1 MQNAKTV
8 LDILRKRGMEGLPLE
23 RLYRQLFN
31 PQLFLLAYGRI
42 YSNQGS
48 MTPGATEETVDGM
61 SLGKIERI
69 IDALRHERYVFSPA
83 RRTFIPKKNG
93 KLRPLGLPSWSDKL
107 VAEVVRMLLDAYY
120 DVRFSNHS
128 HGFRPGRGCHTA
140 LREVAET
147 WKGTHWFIEGDVAD
161 CFGSLD
167 FSVMLATLGEKI
179 HDGRFLALIHKMLS
193 AGYLQDWEWHAT
205 FSGAPQGGIASPV
218 LSNIYL
224 HRLDEFVETIL
235 IPEYT
240 RGKARATN
248 PAYRRFAPAIAQA
261 RQNGDHKVVRRLRQ
275 QRRHIPYGDP
285 QDPGYRRLRYVRYC
299 DDFLLGFSGPAAEAE
314 EIKQRLR
321 RFLNDELKL
330 ELSEDK
336 TLITHARKGARF
348 LGYHIVA
355 QHAND
360 QITRRTRAVNGV
372 IGLRVPADV
381 ITAKCAQ
388 YLERGKPAAQSRL
401 LHGSDYSIVARF
413 GAEYRG
419 MVQYYLLASNVHW
432 LNRLHWVMQTSL
444 LKTLAQKHNS
454 KVTKMARKHKVNIE
468 TPDGPRT
475 CLQAGADRGPGKK
488 PLVATFG
495 GIPLKRQR
503 TAKITDRRPARG
515 TPAGSELIRRLR
527 HGGCELCGNTDN
539 VQVHHVRKLADLQR
553 PQGPQQPAWAALMA
567 KKRRKTLVVCTPC
580 HDAIHPGPPATT
592 TA

>member
-1 MQNAKTV
+1 MQNAQTV
-8 LDILRKRGMEGLPLE
+8 LDILRKRGREGLPLD

-42 YSNQGS
+42 YSNHGS

-61 SLGKIERI
+61 SLGKIEQI
-69 IDALRHERYVFSPA
+69 IDALRHERYIFSPA

-93 KLRPLGLPSWSDKL
+93 TLRPLGLPSWSDKL

-120 DVRFSNHS
+120 DVQFSDHS

-147 WKGTHWFIEGDVAD
+147 WKGTHWFIEGDIAD

-167 FSVMLATLGEKI
+167 FTVMLTALGENI
-179 HDGRFLALIHKMLS
+179 HDGRFLALIHKMLT

-205 FSGAPQGGIASPV
+205 LSGAPQGGIASPV

-224 HRLDEFVETIL
+224 HRLDEFVETVL
-235 IPEYT
+235 VPEYT
-240 RGKARATN
+240 RGKSRAAN
-248 PAYRRFAPAIAQA
+248 PAYRKLDSPIAQA
-261 RQNGDHKVVRRLRQ
+261 KQSGDHLTLRKLRQ
-275 QRRHIPYGDP
+275 RRRRIPYGNP

-299 DDFLLGFSGPAAEAE
+299 DDFLLGFSGPITEAE
-314 EIKQRLR
+314 EIKKRIRQ
-321 RFLNDELKL
+321 FLKGELKL
-330 ELSEDK
+330 ELSEAK

-360 QITRRTRAVNGV
+360 QITRQNRAVNGV
-372 IGLRVPADV
+372 IGLRVPVDV
-381 ITAKCAQ
+381 LTTKCAQ
-388 YLERGKPAAQSRL
+388 YMERGKPASQTRL
-401 LHGSDYSIVARF
+401 LHRSDYNIMARF

-444 LKTLAQKHNS
+444 LKTLAHKHNS
-454 KVTKMARKHKVNIE
+454 KVIKMSRKYKVKIE
-468 TPDGPRT
+468 TPEGLRT
-475 CLQAGADRGPGKK
+475 CLQACVERGPRRN

-503 TAKITDRRPARG
+503 TAKIIDRRPVRS
-515 TPAGSELIRRLR
+515 TPTGSELIRRLR
-527 HGGCELCGNTDN
+527 HGECELCGSADKI
-539 VQVHHVRKLADLQR
+539 QVHHVRKLADLQCSE
-553 PQGPQQPAWAALMA
+553 GPQQPAWAVFMA
-567 KKRRKTLVVCTPC
+567 KKRRKTLVVCAPC
-580 HDAIHPGPPATT
+580 HDAIHAGPPATI

>member
-1 MQNAKTV
+1 MQNAQTV
-8 LDILRKRGMEGLPLE
+8 LDILRKRGREGLPLD

-42 YSNQGS
+42 YSNHGS

-61 SLGKIERI
+61 SLGKIEQI
-69 IDALRHERYVFSPA
+69 IDALRHERYIFSPA

-120 DVRFSNHS
+120 DVQFSDHS

-147 WKGTHWFIEGDVAD
+147 WKGTHWFIEGDIAD

-167 FSVMLATLGEKI
+167 FTVMLTELGENI
-179 HDGRFLALIHKMLS
+179 HDGRFLALIHKMLT

-205 FSGAPQGGIASPV
+205 LSGASQGGIASPV

-224 HRLDEFVETIL
+224 HRLDEFVETVL
-235 IPEYT
+235 VPEYT
-240 RGKARATN
+240 RGKNRASN
-248 PAYRRFAPAIAQA
+248 PAYRRLDSPIAQA
-261 RQNGDHKVVRRLRQ
+261 KQTGDHLALRKLRQ
-275 QRRHIPYGDP
+275 QRRRIPYGNP

-299 DDFLLGFSGPAAEAE
+299 DDFLLGFSGPITEAE
-314 EIKQRLR
+314 EIKQRIR
-321 RFLNDELKL
+321 QFLKGELKL

-360 QITRRTRAVNGV
+360 QITRQNRAVNGV
-372 IGLRVPADV
+372 IGLRVPVDV
-381 ITAKCAQ
+381 LTTKCAQ
-388 YLERGKPAAQSRL
+388 YMERGKPASQTRL
-401 LHGSDYSIVARF
+401 LHRSDYNIVTRF

-444 LKTLAQKHNS
+444 LKTLAHKHNS
-454 KVTKMARKHKVNIE
+454 KVTKMSRKYKVKIE
-468 TPDGPRT
+468 TSEGLRT
-475 CLQAGADRGPGKK
+475 CLQARIERGPGRN

-503 TAKITDRRPARG
+503 TAKIIDRRPVRS
-515 TPAGSELIRRLR
+515 TPTGSELIRRLR
-527 HGGCELCGNTDN
+527 HGECELCGSADN
-539 VQVHHVRKLADLQR
+539 IQVHHVRKLADLQCS
-553 PQGPQQPAWAALMA
+553 QGPQQPVWAVFMA
-567 KKRRKTLVVCTPC
+567 KKRRKTLVVCAPC
-580 HDAIHPGPPATT
+580 HDAIHAGLPAAI

>member
-1 MQNAKTV
+1 MQKAKTV

-31 PQLFLLAYGRI
+31 PQMYLLAYGRI
-42 YSNQGS
+42 YSNQGA

-61 SLGKIERI
+61 SLRKIDRI

-120 DVRFSNHS
+120 DVQFSGHS
-128 HGFRPGRGCHTA
+128 HGFRPGKGCHTA
-140 LREVAET
+140 LREVTET
-147 WKGTHWFIEGDVAD
+147 WKGTHWFIEGDIAD

-167 FSVMLATLGEKI
+167 FTVMLATLGRKI

-205 FSGAPQGGIASPV
+205 LSGAPQGGIASPI

-224 HRLDEFVETIL
+224 HGLDEFVETVL
-235 IPEYT
+235 MPEYT
-240 RGKARATN
+240 RGKVRVTN
-248 PAYRRFAPAIAQA
+248 PAYRRFAPAIARA
-261 RQNGDHKVVRRLRQ
+261 RQDGDHKAVRQLRQ
-275 QRRHIPYGDP
+275 QRRHVPYGDP

-321 RFLNDELKL
+321 RFLKDELRL
-330 ELSEDK
+330 ELSKSK
-336 TLITHARKGARF
+336 TLVTHARTGARF

-355 QHAND
+355 QHADD
-360 QITRRTRAVNGV
+360 QITRGTRAVNGV

-381 ITAKCAQ
+381 ITAKCSQ
-388 YLERGKPAAQSRL
+388 YLKHGKPASQTRL
-401 LHGSDYSIVARF
+401 LHGSDHSIVARF

-419 MVQYYLLASNVHW
+419 MVQYYLLANNVHW
-432 LNRLHWVMQTSL
+432 LNSLHWVMQTSL
-444 LKTLAQKHNS
+444 LKTLAHKHNS
-454 KVTKMARKHKVNIE
+454 KVTKMARKHRVKIE
-468 TPDGPRT
+468 TSDGLRT
-475 CLQAGADRGPGKK
+475 CMQACVDRGPGKK
-488 PLVATFG
+488 SLVATFG

-503 TAKITDRRPARG
+503 TAKIIDRRPAWG

-527 HGGCELCGNTDN
+527 HGECELCGSTDN
-539 VQVHHVRKLADLQR
+539 IQVHHVRKLADLQC
-553 PQGPQQPAWAALMA
+553 PQGPQQTVWAAFMTR
-567 KKRRKTLVVCTPC
+567 KRRKTLVVCAPC
-580 HDAIHPGPPATT
+580 HSVIHADSPASN